1 MLNLVEKYTEET
13 AAQNEDGVVAI
24 EYVLVAGLVAIGI
37 ALAFGTTLW
46 TEMKAKLDGI
56 F

>member
-13 AAQNEDGVVAI
+13 ASKTEDGVVAI
-24 EYVLVAGLVAIGI
+24 EYVLMAGLVVTGI
-37 ALAFGTTLW
+37 AAVAFTGLW
-46 TEMKAKLDGI
+46 TDMKNKLDAI